1 MTGSVGRVFMYSQ
14 LGPWTTVQGFM
25 TTIIPQFVPHNM
37 SAANAVTA
45 LLFYI
50 TGKQLPDRRPIVS
63 IKTLKMRPDFYCTL
77 FVDVGQETHR
87 ASWTLCTESLVL
99 AVP

>member
-50 TGKQLPDRRPIVS
+50 TVS
-63 IKTLKMRPDFYCTL
+63 NF
-77 FVDVGQETHR
+77 Q
-87 ASWTLCTESLVL
+87 TEGPLYPSKL
-99 AVP
+99 